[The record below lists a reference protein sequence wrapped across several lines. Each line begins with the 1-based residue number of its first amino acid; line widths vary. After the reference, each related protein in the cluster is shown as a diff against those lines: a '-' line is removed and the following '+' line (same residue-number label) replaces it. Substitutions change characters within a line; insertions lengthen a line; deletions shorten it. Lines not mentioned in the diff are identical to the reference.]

1 MHILASILMFIIL
14 AILAAGKG
22 DYSGIATIGKFI
34 GYAVLIFAMLWL
46 FTQPLL
52 LIVVIIVVIL
62 IVLCCSVK

>member
-1 MHILASILMFIIL
+1 MHILTAILMFIIL
-14 AILAAGKG
+14 AILAAAKG
-22 DYSGIATIGKFI
+22 DYSGIAVIGKFI
-34 GYAVLIFAMLWL
+34 GYAVFIFAMLWL